1 MLIGTVRNITYS
13 PFFVCSLS
21 FLEFRELCYNK
32 NNSNFRK
39 EGSGVEFV
47 PILNGLEHVYKKMN
61 TEQRLNRKD
70 GLQLLK
76 TTNLLGLGY
85 LANERRRAMTGDQ
98 VFFNN
103 NAHINYSNV
112 CKVRCGFCAFAKD
125 LGEKGSYTM
134 SIGEVVDKAGQFA
147 DQGVT
152 EIHIVGGIHPEL
164 PFSYYLEMIRQIKER
179 APQISLKAFTAAEY
193 DFFAQMENVPVVEIL
208 TMFKE
213 AGLSF
218 IPGGGAENFSPRV
231 REIICPGKLSGKRW
245 LEIHRL
251 AHQLGI
257 PTNANMLYGIIETD
271 EELIDHLLALRDL
284 QDETQGFYA
293 LIPTAFHPKNTKFE
307 EVSQA
312 SALRTLKVIAVARLI
327 LDNFRYI
334 KAYWVSSSPQVAQMA
349 LSFGANDLDGVVRE
363 EKIYHTAGAT
373 SPQMQTEQQ
382 LINMIHEAGL
392 EAVERDTYY
401 HVLKTIRP

>member
-1 MLIGTVRNITYS
+1 
-13 PFFVCSLS
+13 
-21 FLEFRELCYNK
+21 
-32 NNSNFRK
+32 
-39 EGSGVEFV
+39 VEFN
-47 PILNGLEHVYKKMN
+47 PILKGLEDIYGKLII
-61 TEQRLNRKD
+61 EQRLNRQD
-70 GLQLLK
+70 GLQLLQ
-76 TTNLLGLGY
+76 TTNVLGLGY

-112 CKVRCGFCAFAKD
+112 CKVRCGLCAFGKD

-134 SIGEVVDKAGQFA
+134 SVNEVVDKAKQFSA
-147 DQGVT
+147 QGVT
-152 EIHIVGGIHPEL
+152 EIHIVGGIHPDL
-164 PFSYYLEMIRQIKER
+164 PFSYYLDMIRKIKEH
-179 APQISLKAFTAAEY
+179 APQVSLKAFTAAEY
-193 DFFAQMENVPVVEIL
+193 DYFAQMEKVSIEEIL
-208 TMFKE
+208 KTFKQ

-231 REIICPGKLSGKRW
+231 REIICPGKLSGERW
-245 LEIHRL
+245 LEIHRI

-257 PTNANMLYGIIETD
+257 PTNANMLYGLIETD
-271 EELIDHLLALRDL
+271 EELIDHLMALRNL

-293 LIPTAFHPKNTKFE
+293 LIPTAFHPQNTKFE
-307 EVSQA
+307 EVPQA

-373 SPQMQTEQQ
+373 SPQMQSEQQ
-382 LINMIHEAGL
+382 LIHMIHEVGL

>member
-1 MLIGTVRNITYS
+1 
-13 PFFVCSLS
+13 
-21 FLEFRELCYNK
+21 
-32 NNSNFRK
+32 
-39 EGSGVEFV
+39 VEFN
-47 PILNGLEHVYKKMN
+47 PILKGLEDVHEKLIR
-61 TEQRLNRKD
+61 EQRLNRKD
-70 GLQLLK
+70 GLQLLQ
-76 TTNLLGLGY
+76 TSNILGLGY
-85 LANERRRAMTGDQ
+85 LANERKHAMTGDQ

-112 CKVRCGFCAFAKD
+112 CKVRCGLCAFGKD

-134 SIGEVVDKAGQFA
+134 SIEEIVHKAVKFSN
-147 DQGVT
+147 QGVT

-164 PFSYYLEMIRQIKER
+164 PFSYYLDMIRKIKER
-179 APQISLKAFTAAEY
+179 APKVSLKAFTAAEY
-193 DFFAQMENVPVVEIL
+193 DYFAQMENVPVFKIL
-208 TMFKE
+208 QTFKE

-231 REIICPGKLSGKRW
+231 REIICPGKLSGERW

-257 PTNANMLYGIIETD
+257 PTNANILYGLIETD
-271 EELIDHLLALRDL
+271 EELIDHLIALREL

-293 LIPTAFHPKNTKFE
+293 LIPTAFHPNNTKFE
-307 EVSQA
+307 DVTQA

-327 LDNFRYI
+327 LDNFLYI

-349 LSFGANDLDGVVRE
+349 LTFGANDLDGVVRE

-373 SPQMQTEQQ
+373 SPQMQSEQQ
-382 LINMIHEAGL
+382 LIHMIQEAGL

-401 HVLKTIRP
+401 NALRYIKKK